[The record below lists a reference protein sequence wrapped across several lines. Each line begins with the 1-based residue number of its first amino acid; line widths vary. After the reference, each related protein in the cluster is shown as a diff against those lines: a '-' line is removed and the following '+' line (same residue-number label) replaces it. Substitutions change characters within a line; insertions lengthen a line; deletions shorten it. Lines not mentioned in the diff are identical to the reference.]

1 MIEYMATHLMAKSTV
16 KRTAKG
22 ITTTILLSA
31 FLFLGS
37 IATVYSPHVLAAPAG
52 MGGGGG
58 PVCPP
63 ACPPNA
69 ANCDANLVITA
80 IQDLQFGSM
89 TAPSAGTV
97 IVDTTGVAT
106 STGGVLLIGGGAT
119 AASFSMSTGLYACTG
134 RNLVTVT
141 AGPTATL
148 THTSLPAT
156 MTVDTFTT
164 NPAPGGVFDSAVP
177 LTVGATLSVG
187 SLQEP
192 GSYTGT
198 FLVTVTFQ

>member
-1 MIEYMATHLMAKSTV
+1 MAKGTV
-16 KRTAKG
+16 KRTAKH
-22 ITTTILLSA
+22 ITTPFLLGG

-37 IATVYSPHVLAAPAG
+37 MAAVYSPDIVAAPAG

-80 IQDLQFGSM
+80 TQDLQFGSM
-89 TAPSAGTV
+89 TAPLAGTV
-97 IVDTTGVAT
+97 IVDTAGVAT
-106 STGGVLLIGGGAT
+106 PTGGVLLIGGGAT

-141 AGPTATL
+141 AGPSATL
-148 THTSLPAT
+148 THASLPAT
-156 MTVDTFTT
+156 MTVDNFTT

-177 LTVGATLSVG
+177 LMVGATLNVEP
-187 SLQEP
+187 LQEP

>member
-1 MIEYMATHLMAKSTV
+1 MVKNTAKSML
-16 KRTAKG
+16 KG
-22 ITTTILLSA
+22 ITHPSLLSA
-31 FLFLGS
+31 FIIFGS
-37 IATVYSPHVLAAPAG
+37 MSAGYSPNVIAAPAG
-52 MGGGGG
+52 MGGGG

-80 IQDLQFGSM
+80 TQDLQFGSM
-89 TAPSAGTV
+89 TAPLAGTV
-97 IVDTTGVAT
+97 IVDTAGVAT
-106 STGGVLLIGGGAT
+106 PTGGVLLIGGGAT

-141 AGPTATL
+141 AGPSATL
-148 THTSLPAT
+148 THASLPAT
-156 MTVDTFTT
+156 MTVDNFTT

-177 LTVGATLSVG
+177 LMVGATLNVG